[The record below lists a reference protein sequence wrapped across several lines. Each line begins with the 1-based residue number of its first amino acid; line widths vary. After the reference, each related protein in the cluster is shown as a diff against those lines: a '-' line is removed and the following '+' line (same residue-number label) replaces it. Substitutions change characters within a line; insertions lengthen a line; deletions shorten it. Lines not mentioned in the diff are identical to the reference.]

1 MKADEE
7 AIVAEAAAKQS
18 LIEPATVFRRF
29 SPANKVVPLA
39 ILGIVVVGLWGIY
52 AFSSTT
58 STTNQVNRDE
68 QILMARLMPKEE
80 VTPNYIDTIG
90 GKKESKNDEA
100 ELEAKRAKEEKAD
113 TAPRPP
119 TNVGSMMIFT
129 SSGGAGGA
137 FGSLGLPLGSEL
149 RAVLEK
155 NVVADDQAVPVIA
168 RLLDDFRKDGQVVV
182 PRNSRLF
189 GSTQG
194 MMENRVEVRFSKL
207 VMPDGKEY
215 AFSGIAMDAAGGGG
229 VQGDLKRK
237 WGARGRNVVGNAI
250 LGAAG
255 IFAPMGGSFADTAV
269 RGAQGGATNEL
280 FNDSQY
286 HRRTKATP
294 VVTLKALT
302 RITVLVDR
310 AA

>member
-1 MKADEE
+1 MRADEE
-7 AIVAEAAAKQS
+7 AIVAEAARKQA
-18 LIEPATVFRRF
+18 LIEPATIFRRF
-29 SPANKVVPLA
+29 SPANRVVPLA
-39 ILGIVVVGLWGIY
+39 ILGAVVVGLWCIY
-52 AFSSTT
+52 AFSAPSAAP
-58 STTNQVNRDE
+58 SRVNRDE

-80 VTPNYIDTIG
+80 VTPNYIETIG
-90 GKKESKNDEA
+90 GNKESNREE
-100 ELEAKRAKEEKAD
+100 ELEAKKVKEEKAE
-113 TAPRPP
+113 AVPNPS

-129 SSGGAGGA
+129 SAGGAGGA
-137 FGSLGLPLGSEL
+137 FGTLGLPLGTEL

-155 NVVADDQAVPVIA
+155 SVVADDQAVPVIA

-182 PRNSRLF
+182 PRNTRIF

-215 AFSGIAMDAAGGGG
+215 AFSGIAMDATGGGG
-229 VQGDLKRK
+229 IQGDLKRK

-250 LGAAG
+250 LGAASV
-255 IFAPMGGSFADTAV
+255 FAPMGGSFADSAV
-269 RGAQGGATNEL
+269 RGAQSGATNEL
-280 FNDSQY
+280 YSDSQY

-310 AA
+310 AV